1 MINTVLSAVNNN
13 IRTAAARRGY
23 YSARET
29 AEMLGM
35 PAQTF
40 RDRLHDPAKW
50 RLDELVRTARRLS
63 VSLQWLL
70 EAHDDKII

>member
-29 AEMLGM
+29 AEKLLGM
-35 PAQTF
+35 PPQTF
-40 RDRLHDPAKW
+40 RDRLHAPEKW
-50 RLDELVRTARRLS
+50 RLDELVRTAKRLS

-70 EAHDDKII
+70 EEHNDF